1 MRITTLIFGL
11 FLSLS
16 GLTQN
21 TISGYVLSA
30 KGDSLPGVNVWVKD
44 SFNGTST
51 DKSGYFEL
59 TVPDSCSILASFIGY
74 QKTEIAVFSE
84 NREIQITLK
93 ETVNELSAVSIT
105 AGTIEVNEK
114 ATSVVMKPIDIL
126 TTAGAVGDI
135 TGALNTLPGTATV
148 ANDGRLF
155 VRGGDANE
163 TAIFF
168 DGLRVGNAYGTT
180 AANLPTR
187 NRFNPT
193 LFKGTFFSTGGY
205 SAEYGD
211 ALSSVLSLQSIDK
224 PVRNQ
229 TDISLMSVGGS
240 VASSF
245 VGKKQSVTAEVSG
258 FDLGPYQN
266 VIEQNFDWEQ
276 APKSYSGQ
284 VVYRHDVGKSG
295 MLKAFFQGSSSS
307 LELWRP
313 NPGVEGRGTR
323 TAVDNDFLFGNVSLA
338 GQLGNKWRSEG
349 GLSISQNE
357 DRFALGDEN
366 YGQENTL
373 IHIKEKLTYYP
384 SNQVKIRFGAE
395 TFLRD
400 YAEID
405 LNHERERGY
414 QEVRSAG
421 FSELE
426 WYPSNDF
433 TLKGGL
439 RLGYSD
445 LANQWA
451 IEPRIAAAY
460 RIYEDGSISFAGGL
474 FSQPQ
479 NDEYRLIRNRMNDQ
493 QANHIQLSFQHGS
506 SDRTFRLEIYNKE
519 YESLGVLND
528 QGAFAKADGGGY
540 ARGTDLFFRDRKS
553 IDNLDYWVTYSYVK
567 SRRQFGLFSE
577 QVQPS
582 FAPEHNFSVV
592 AKYWIEVLKSQVGAS
607 FAANSGYTYDDPNLH
622 GQMESK
628 SPNYASLSINWSYL
642 VRQNLIIHLACNNIL
657 GRENIFGYNYSSQP
671 DSEGQFSSLPIG
683 QPADRFVFV
692 GIFWTLSSD
701 KQANQLNNL

>member
-1 MRITTLIFGL
+1 MRLTVLLFSL
-11 FLSLS
+11 FLSVS
-16 GLTQN
+16 AGAQN
-21 TISGYVLSA
+21 EISGYVLST
-30 KGDSLPGVNVWVKD
+30 KGDSLPGVNIWVKD

-51 DKSGYFEL
+51 DKNGYFEL
-59 TVPDSCSILASFIGY
+59 TAPDSCSLVASFIGY
-74 QKTEIAVFSE
+74 QKSEISIHNGSDNV
-84 NREIQITLK
+84 QITLK
-93 ETVNELSAVSIT
+93 EAVNELSAVNIT
-105 AGTIEVNEK
+105 AGTIEVSEK

-180 AANLPTR
+180 TANLPTR

-229 TDISLMSVGGS
+229 TDISMMSVGGS
-240 VASSF
+240 VASTF
-245 VGKKQSVTAEVSG
+245 VGKKQSVTAEVAG

-266 VIEQNFDWEQ
+266 VIKQNFDWEQ

-284 VVYRHDVGKSG
+284 LVYRHDVGKNG
-295 MLKAFFQGSSSS
+295 MLKAFFQGSSSN

-313 NPGVEGRGTR
+313 IPGVEGRGTR
-323 TAVDNDFLFGNVSLA
+323 TAVNNDFLFGNVSLA
-338 GQLGNKWRSEG
+338 GQLGSKWRSEG

-357 DRFALGDEN
+357 DRFGLGAEN
-366 YGQENTL
+366 YAQENRL

-384 SNQVKIRFGAE
+384 SDQVKIRFGAE
-395 TFLRD
+395 TFLRE
-400 YAEID
+400 YIEID
-405 LNHERERGY
+405 LNRNRERGY
-414 QEVRSAG
+414 DEARSAG

-426 WYPSNDF
+426 WYASNDF

-439 RLGYSD
+439 RLAHSD
-445 LANQWA
+445 LTNEWTL
-451 IEPRIAAAY
+451 EPRLAAAY
-460 RIYEDGSISFAGGL
+460 RLYEKGSLSLAAGL

-479 NDEYRLIRNRMNDQ
+479 NDDYRLMRSRINDQ
-493 QANHIQLSFQHGS
+493 EASHVQLSFQHGS
-506 SDRTFRLEIYNKE
+506 SDRTFRLEIYNKG
-519 YESLGVLND
+519 YQSLGVLNGQD
-528 QGAFAKADGGGY
+528 AQAEGNGF
-540 ARGTDLFFRDRKS
+540 ARGVDLFFRDRKS
-553 IDNLDYWVTYSYVK
+553 IKNLDYWVTYSYVR
-567 SRRQFGLFSE
+567 SRRQFDTFQG

-592 AKYWIEVLKSQVGAS
+592 TKYWIEDLKSQAGIS
-607 FAANSGYTYDDPNLH
+607 LAANSGYTYDDPNLP
-622 GQMESK
+622 GEMESK
-628 SPNYASLSINWSYL
+628 SPYYASLSVNWSYL
-642 VRQNLIIHLACNNIL
+642 VRQNLIIHVACNNVL
-657 GRENIFGYNYSSQP
+657 GRNNIFGYNYASQS
-671 DSEGQFSSLPIG
+671 DSNGQFAAMPIG
-683 QPADRFVFV
+683 QPADRFVFIGV
-692 GIFWTLSSD
+692 FWTLSSD
-701 KQANQLNNL
+701 KQANQINNL